1 VLNVKQDACRL
12 YDKHLQLESSTADL
26 PPRARFSSFDLLGQ
40 TLLCQ
45 QEDRLALVNVQ
56 DSQLVVAELAVLH
69 RSHNQHGNLYEPRAA
84 ARRVSY
90 GLKSAVTALLSSL

>member
-56 DSQLVVAELAVLH
+56 DSQLVVAELAPIVH
-69 RSHNQHGNLYEPRAA
+69 PPEATISTAICTSHEQLLAGYRMGLRA
-84 ARRVSY
+84 R
-90 GLKSAVTALLSSL
+90 